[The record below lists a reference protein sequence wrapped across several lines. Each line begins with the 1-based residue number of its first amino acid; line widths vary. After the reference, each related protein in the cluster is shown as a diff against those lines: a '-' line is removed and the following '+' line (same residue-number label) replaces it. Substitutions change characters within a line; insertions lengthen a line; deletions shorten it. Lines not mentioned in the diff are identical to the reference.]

1 MRTRPA
7 RSPWSC
13 SKGFSRRQRNFP
25 SGVVSWRV
33 EAASLSAFR
42 SSRALAI
49 GTGLRIIVSPVIM
62 ALLLS
67 HDYTAAAIV
76 FLVAAATDWVDGRLA
91 RRWGVTTK
99 LGAFL
104 DTTADKLLVS
114 TALIGLVAVDRASP
128 WVALV
133 IIGREFTILGL
144 RAAVASGG
152 RNFETSMLGKWK
164 ATVQF
169 VAIALAMLRPDV
181 EIGGAYLDQW
191 LMVIAAA
198 VTAWSGIDYLIQ
210 FRRSLGA

>member
-1 MRTRPA
+1 
-7 RSPWSC
+7 
-13 SKGFSRRQRNFP
+13 
-25 SGVVSWRV
+25 
-33 EAASLSAFR
+33 
-42 SSRALAI
+42 
-49 GTGLRIIVSPVIM
+49 M

-76 FLVAAATDWVDGRLA
+76 FLVAAVTDWFDGRLA
-91 RRWGVTTK
+91 RRWGVTTT

-114 TALIGLVAVDRASP
+114 TALIGLVSVHRASP

-181 EIGGAYLDQW
+181 VIAGAFLDQW
-191 LMVIAAA
+191 LMVVAAA
-198 VTAWSGIDYLIQ
+198 VTAWSGIDYLTR
-210 FRRSLGA
+210 FRRALGS